1 MIRGQLRGPADHAT
15 ESELQTLQFS
25 QPSNPYR
32 RIRMIQFLRD
42 NLRWLG
48 AGLVLTFA
56 SAFGQTWFISLFA
69 EFIKHRHGLTNGS
82 WGSLY
87 TVATLAAA
95 ALMFWKGSLADSMPL
110 SRLAP
115 AAALIFGAAAIGMAW
130 APSILTLGVV
140 LFLLRFCGQGMF
152 SHIAMTA
159 MGRWFEARRGQ
170 AVSITNLGHPAGEI
184 VVPLLIVL
192 LIGAVG
198 WQGTWLVV
206 AAVLLLGVAPTLA
219 ILLAEGR
226 APVSGTAQVVRPGL
240 MGRQWG
246 RRDAAGHWLLP
257 ALLPVLLTPGF
268 VATVIFFHQAH
279 VAQVKGW
286 TLAEM
291 APGYTAFGITTI
303 LSAFAAG
310 WAADRFGALRLLPL
324 LVLPMAVGVT
334 LIGPADS
341 VLGWYVALAV
351 VGITQGMAGSLW
363 GVLFPVLYG
372 TAHLGAIRSLATTI
386 MVVSTAI
393 GPGITGILI
402 DAGIDF
408 PTQCL
413 FLGAWCAAMVA
424 LCAIIAARVRQ
435 DLPQP

>member
-1 MIRGQLRGPADHAT
+1 
-15 ESELQTLQFS
+15 
-25 QPSNPYR
+25 
-32 RIRMIQFLRD
+32 MIQFLRD

-48 AGLVLTFA
+48 AGLLLTFT

-69 EFIKHRHGLTNGS
+69 VFIKDEHGLTDGS

-87 TVATLAAA
+87 TVATLSAAG
-95 ALMFWKGSLADSMPL
+95 LMFWRGAMADSVPL

-115 AAALIFGAAAIGMAW
+115 AVALVFAFAAIGMAW
-130 APSILTLGVV
+130 APSLWILGVA

-184 VVPLLIVL
+184 IVPLLVVL
-192 LIGAVG
+192 LIGTIG
-198 WQGTWLVV
+198 WRGTWLVV
-206 AAVLLLGVAPTLA
+206 AAVLCLAVAP
-219 ILLAEGR
+219 LLSLLLSEAR
-226 APVSGTAQVVRPGL
+226 APVTHATQTARPGL
-240 MGRQWG
+240 LGRQWR
-246 RRDAAGHWLLP
+246 RRDAVRHWLLP

-268 VATVIFFHQAH
+268 IATVIFFHQAH

-291 APGYTAFGITTI
+291 APGYTAFGISTVI
-303 LSAFAAG
+303 AAFASG
-310 WAADRFGALRLLPL
+310 SAADRFGVIRLLPL
-324 LVLPMAVGVT
+324 LLLPMGVGVS
-334 LIGPADS
+334 LIGPAES
-341 VLGWYVALAV
+341 VAGWYVALAV
-351 VGITQGMAGSLW
+351 VGVTQGMAGSLW

-386 MVVSTAI
+386 MVISTAI

-402 DAGIDF
+402 DMGVDF
-408 PTQCL
+408 PTQSL
-413 FLGAWCAAMVA
+413 FLGLWCAMMVV
-424 LCAIIAARVRQ
+424 LCWIIAARVRS
-435 DLPQP
+435 DLATG

>member
-1 MIRGQLRGPADHAT
+1 
-15 ESELQTLQFS
+15 
-25 QPSNPYR
+25 
-32 RIRMIQFLRD
+32 MIQFLRD

-48 AGLVLTFA
+48 AGLLLTFT

-69 EFIKHRHGLTNGS
+69 VFIKDEHGLTDGS

-87 TVATLAAA
+87 TVATLSAAG
-95 ALMFWKGSLADSMPL
+95 LMFWRGGMADSVPL

-115 AAALIFGAAAIGMAW
+115 AVALVFAFAAIGMAW
-130 APSILTLGVV
+130 APTLWILGVA

-184 VVPLLIVL
+184 IVPLLVVL
-192 LIGAVG
+192 LIGSIG
-198 WQGTWLVV
+198 WRGTWLVV
-206 AAVLLLGVAPTLA
+206 AAVLCLAVAP
-219 ILLAEGR
+219 LLSLLLSEAR
-226 APVSGTAQVVRPGL
+226 APVTHATQTARPGL
-240 MGRQWG
+240 LGRQWR
-246 RRDAAGHWLLP
+246 RRDAVRHWLLP

-268 VATVIFFHQAH
+268 IATVIFFHQAH

-291 APGYTAFGITTI
+291 APGYTAFGISTVI
-303 LSAFAAG
+303 AAFASG
-310 WAADRFGALRLLPL
+310 WAADRFGVIRLLPL
-324 LVLPMAVGVT
+324 LLLPMGVGVS
-334 LIGPADS
+334 LIGPAES
-341 VLGWYVALAV
+341 VAGWYVALAV
-351 VGITQGMAGSLW
+351 VGVTQGMAGSLW

-386 MVVSTAI
+386 MVISTAI

-402 DAGIDF
+402 DMGVDF
-408 PTQCL
+408 PTQSL
-413 FLGAWCAAMVA
+413 FLGLWCAMMVV
-424 LCAIIAARVRQ
+424 LCWIIAARVRT
-435 DLPQP
+435 DLATG